1 LVLLELFESNAEEE
15 MTKVIHLINPNSKVA
30 GVSLVDLEK
39 TEKAFGAIFPD
50 EYKELFLET
59 NGAKFGDWTLFPIRT
74 NEQLSNTIDI
84 VEQNLVGNVPADMI
98 CIGENINGD
107 KLCYRIRK
115 RFMQELIFLLN
126 EKTGISDCKASSL
139 SQFIDW
145 YVPTENTKKTQ
156 TVGTFTVESG
166 KLIVTDPCYQVE
178 EQEDLQVILLNVK
191 NGKWTASI
199 TYTDEEVVGSL
210 YIFYG
215 VKKPSGKWHESDKL
229 IAVDSAQ
236 AGIFDFAVFG
246 RDEAIQYE
254 LKNVYDIEI
263 DEDELKYYV
272 ACCDIVAS
280 EAQGGIVPGGAVS
293 MSGYGDGM
301 YVVKV
306 KYNRSE
312 EVVGV
317 MIDFGVEE

>member
-1 LVLLELFESNAEEE
+1 
-15 MTKVIHLINPNSKVA
+15 MKKVINMINPNLKVA

-59 NGAKFGDWTLFPIRT
+59 NGAKFGDWTLFPLRT
-74 NEQLSNTIDI
+74 NEQSSITIDI
-84 VEQNLVGNVPADMI
+84 VEQNRVKNVPADMI

-115 RFMQELIFLLN
+115 RFMQELIFLWN
-126 EKTGISDCKASSL
+126 ENTGISDCKASSL

-145 YVPTENTKKTQ
+145 YVPKANTKKTQ
-156 TVGTFTVESG
+156 IVGTFTVDSG
-166 KLIVTDPCYQVE
+166 KVIVTDPCYQKD
-178 EQEDLQVILLNVK
+178 EQDDLQVILLNVK
-191 NGKWTASI
+191 NGNWTASI
-199 TYTDEEVVGSL
+199 TYTDEEVVERL

-215 VKKPSGKWHESDKL
+215 VKKPSGKWHDCDKR

-236 AGIFDFAVFG
+236 AGLFDFAAFG
-246 RDEAIQYE
+246 RDEAIEYE
-254 LKNVYDIEI
+254 VENVYDIEI
-263 DEDELKYYV
+263 DEDGLKYYV

-301 YVVKV
+301 YEVKV
-306 KYNRSE
+306 KYNSSK
-312 EVVGV
+312 EVVGI

>member
-1 LVLLELFESNAEEE
+1 MEEV
-15 MTKVIHLINPNSKVA
+15 MKKVINMIKPNSKVA
-30 GVSLVDLEK
+30 GVSLLDLKK
-39 TEKAFGAIFPD
+39 TEKALGAIFPD

-59 NGAKFGDWTLFPIRT
+59 NGAKFGNWTLYPIRT
-74 NEQLSNTIDI
+74 NEQSSLTT
-84 VEQNLVGNVPADMI
+84 VEQNRVKNVPNDMI

-115 RFMQELIFLLN
+115 RFMQELIFLWN

-145 YVPTENTKKTQ
+145 YVPKANTKKTQ
-156 TVGTFTVESG
+156 TVGAFTVESG
-166 KLIVTDPCYQVE
+166 KVIVTDPCYQVDKE
-178 EQEDLQVILLNVK
+178 EDLQVILLNVK
-191 NGKWTASI
+191 NGNWTASI
-199 TYTDEEVVGSL
+199 TYTDEEVVESL
-210 YIFYG
+210 YIYYG
-215 VKKPSGKWHESDKL
+215 VKKPSGKWHDYDKL

-236 AGIFDFAVFG
+236 AGIFDLAVFG
-246 RDEAIQYE
+246 KDEAIQYE

-263 DEDELKYYV
+263 DEDGLKYYV

-301 YVVKV
+301 YEVKV
-306 KYNRSE
+306 KYNSSN
-312 EVVGV
+312 EVVGIMV
-317 MIDFGVEE
+317 DFGVEE